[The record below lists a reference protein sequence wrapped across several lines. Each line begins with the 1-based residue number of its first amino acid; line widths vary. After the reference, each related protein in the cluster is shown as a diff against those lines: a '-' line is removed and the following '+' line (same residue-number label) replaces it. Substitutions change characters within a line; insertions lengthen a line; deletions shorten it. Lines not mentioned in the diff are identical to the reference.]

1 MGILQLSPVSLL
13 TGTTSFCLLQFSLHP
28 TCLYVYPSV
37 WWKCTFKV
45 DPTAMNPVFNHVHM
59 CYLHLR
65 FSFGHSVTLWSL
77 ETRACG
83 HEVICGPTLS
93 LMDSLCMW
101 QRWFTR
107 GPGRRCERKCFIPVE
122 GKNSNKAAASS
133 YPLTFYGVNSL
144 LWVKNTK
151 WLDRIRDSGL
161 TKVRLSSTEINTE
174 CADNN

>member
-13 TGTTSFCLLQFSLHP
+13 TGKTRFCLLQFSLHP
-28 TCLYVYPSV
+28 TCLYVCPSV
-37 WWKCTFKV
+37 WWKCMFKV
-45 DPTAMNPVFNHVHM
+45 DPITMNPVFNHVHM

-122 GKNSNKAAASS
+122 GKKIATRLQRVHIHLRFMGWIIYCASKIQNGWTG
-133 YPLTFYGVNSL
+133 YVRVDSL
-144 LWVKNTK
+144 WTN
-151 WLDRIRDSGL
+151 
-161 TKVRLSSTEINTE
+161 
-174 CADNN
+174 